1 MDNSALPETTRPGI
15 YKMLGSEGEVLYV
28 GKARNLKKRL
38 SSYFRKSGLAPKTVA
53 LMSHV
58 SRVEVITTHT
68 ENEALI
74 LESNLIKKHRPRYNI
89 LLRDDKS
96 YPYIYLS
103 TEERGRATH
112 TSFPRL
118 GFHRGARRGKGR
130 YFGPYPSAGA
140 VRESLKLMQKLFPV
154 RQCEDGFFRNRSR
167 PCLQYQIERCTA
179 PCVGRISAERYG
191 EDVRHAVLFLEG
203 KSGEVVEELVS
214 RMEQA
219 AEALDYEAAARF
231 RDQISALRR
240 VQERQYISGERGDLD
255 VVALS
260 MEGGSGSLQLFNF
273 RHGQNLGSRGYFPK
287 NVQGQSEAEVLYA
300 FLAQHYLDHQ
310 PPAEILVSHPP
321 EQLELLQQVLSRQS
335 DHKVLIRHQ
344 LRGDRARWMRM
355 AQENARL
362 ALQGR
367 LSHAASA
374 LSRVEALQDL
384 LRLEQSPQR
393 MECFD
398 ISHTMGEETVAS
410 CVVFEDGVALKSDY
424 RRFNI
429 REITGG
435 DDYAAMRQA
444 LERRYTRLIKGEGK
458 LPDLLLIDGGP
469 GQCAEAH
476 AVLEELQVDGVSIL
490 GVAKGAD
497 RREGQERL
505 FLNGGAAQSLPSDS
519 PALLLIQQIRD
530 EAHRFAITGHRQRRA
545 KKRKSSPLEGIA
557 GVGPRRRQSV
567 LSHFGGLQEVA
578 RAGVEDLSAVPG
590 ISREIAQR
598 IYDRF
603 HEH

>member
-1 MDNSALPETTRPGI
+1 MLDASGGI
-15 YKMLGSEGEVLYV
+15 LYV
-28 GKARNLKKRL
+28 GKARNLKKRV
-38 SSYFRKSGLAPKTVA
+38 SSYFRSSGLAPKTAA

-58 SRVEVITTHT
+58 ASIEVITTHT

-103 TEERGRATH
+103 AQQK
-112 TSFPRL
+112 FPQL
-118 GFHRGARRGKGR
+118 GLHRGARKGKGR

-140 VRESLKLMQKLFPV
+140 VRESLRLMQKLFPV
-154 RQCEDGFFRNRSR
+154 RQCEDGFFRNRTR

-179 PCVGRISAERYG
+179 PCVELVSPERYA

-203 KSGEVVEELVS
+203 KSGEVIEELVEK
-214 RMEQA
+214 MEQA
-219 AEALDYEAAARF
+219 AAELRYEEAALL
-231 RDQISALRR
+231 RDQISSLRR
-240 VQERQYISGERGDLD
+240 IQEKQYISGERGNLD
-255 VVALS
+255 VVAVALQ
-260 MEGGSGSLQLFNF
+260 SGSASIQLFNF
-273 RHGQNLGSRGYFPK
+273 RHGQNLGSRSYFPK

-310 PPAEILVSHPP
+310 PPAEVLVSHPP
-321 EQLELLQQVLSRQS
+321 EQLELLQEVLSEQS
-335 DHKVLIRHQ
+335 GHKVVIRHQ
-344 LRGDRARWMRM
+344 LRSDRARWMKM
-355 AQENARL
+355 AQENAEL
-362 ALQGR
+362 SLNSR

-374 LSRVEALQDL
+374 VVRVEALQDAL
-384 LRLEQSPQR
+384 QLDQLPQR

-410 CVVFEDGVALKSDY
+410 CVVFEDGVPLKSDY

-429 REITGG
+429 ESITGG

-444 LERRYTRLIKGEGK
+444 LERRYTRLKKGEGK
-458 LPDLLLIDGGP
+458 MPDLLLIDGGP
-469 GQCAEAH
+469 GQCAQAH
-476 AVLEELQVDGVSIL
+476 AVLEELQVEGVPIL
-490 GVAKGAD
+490 GVAKGPD
-497 RREGQERL
+497 RREGQEKL
-505 FLNGGAAQSLPSDS
+505 FLDGAAARTLSADT

-545 KKRKSSPLEGIA
+545 KKRNRSPLEGIA
-557 GVGPRRRQSV
+557 GVGPKRRQQL

-578 RAGVEDLSAVPG
+578 RAGVEDLAAIPG
-590 ISREIAQR
+590 INREIAQR

-603 HEH
+603 HG

>member
-1 MDNSALPETTRPGI
+1 MERPTLTETTRPGV
-15 YKMLGSEGEVLYV
+15 YRMLNADGDILYI
-28 GKARNLKKRL
+28 GKARNLKKRV
-38 SSYFRKSGLAPKTVA
+38 SSYFRSSGLAPKTRA

-58 SRVEVITTHT
+58 ASIEVTTTHT

-103 TEERGRATH
+103 TH
-112 TSFPRL
+112 TKFPRL
-118 GFHRGARRGKGR
+118 GFHRGARKGKGR

-140 VRESLKLMQKLFPV
+140 VRESLRLMQKLFPV

-167 PCLQYQIERCTA
+167 PCLQHQIQRCTA
-179 PCVGRISAERYG
+179 PCTELITPQQYQH
-191 EDVRHAVLFLEG
+191 DVDHAVLFLEG
-203 KSGEVVEELVS
+203 KSGEVINNLI
-214 RMEQA
+214 RQMEQA
-219 AEALDYEAAARF
+219 AAELHYEEAART
-231 RDQISALRR
+231 RDQISSLRR
-240 VQERQYISGERGDLD
+240 IQEKQYITGERGDLD
-255 VVALS
+255 VVAVA
-260 MEGGSGSLQLFNF
+260 MNGGHASIQLFNF
-273 RHGQNLGSRGYFPK
+273 RHGQNLGNRSYFPQ
-287 NVQGQSEAEVLYA
+287 NVQGKSEADLLYA
-300 FLAQHYLDHQ
+300 FISQHYLQHHA
-310 PPAEILVSHPP
+310 PSEILLNSRP
-321 EQLELLQQVLSRQS
+321 EQLELLQEVLSAHTG
-335 DHKVLIRHQ
+335 HKVSIRHQ

-355 AQENARL
+355 ALENAEL
-362 ALQGR
+362 ALSTR

-374 LSRVEALQDL
+374 VARVEALQDAL
-384 LRLEQSPQR
+384 KLDQLPQR

-410 CVVFEDGVALKSDY
+410 CVVFEDGAALKSDY

-429 REITGG
+429 RDITGG

-469 GQCAEAH
+469 GQCSEARKL
-476 AVLEELQVDGVSIL
+476 LEELQVEGVTTL
-490 GVAKGAD
+490 GVAKGPD
-497 RREGQERL
+497 RKAGQEKL
-505 FLNGGAAQSLPSDS
+505 FLNGAPPQTLPAGS

-530 EAHRFAITGHRQRRA
+530 ESHRFAITGHRQRRA
-545 KKRKSSPLEGIA
+545 KKRNRSPLEGVA
-557 GVGPRRRQSV
+557 GVGPKRRQQ
-567 LSHFGGLQEVA
+567 LLNHFGGLQEVA

-590 ISREIAQR
+590 INLEIAQR

-603 HEH
+603 HET

>member
-1 MDNSALPETTRPGI
+1 MQRPTPPETTRPGV
-15 YKMLGSEGEVLYV
+15 YQMLDASGGILYV
-28 GKARNLKKRL
+28 GKARNLKKRV
-38 SSYFRKSGLAPKTVA
+38 SSYFRSSGLAPKTAA

-58 SRVEVITTHT
+58 ASIEVITTHT

-103 TEERGRATH
+103 AQQK
-112 TSFPRL
+112 FPQL
-118 GFHRGARRGKGR
+118 GLHRGARKGKGR

-140 VRESLKLMQKLFPV
+140 VRESLRLMQKLFPV
-154 RQCEDGFFRNRSR
+154 RQCEDGFFRNRTR

-179 PCVGRISAERYG
+179 PCVELVSPERYA

-203 KSGEVVEELVS
+203 KSGEVIEELVEK
-214 RMEQA
+214 MEQA
-219 AEALDYEAAARF
+219 AAELRYEEAALL
-231 RDQISALRR
+231 RDQISSLRR
-240 VQERQYISGERGDLD
+240 IQEKQYISGERGNLD
-255 VVALS
+255 VVAVALQ
-260 MEGGSGSLQLFNF
+260 SGSASIQLFNF
-273 RHGQNLGSRGYFPK
+273 RHGQNLGSRSYFPK

-310 PPAEILVSHPP
+310 PPAEVLVSHPP
-321 EQLELLQQVLSRQS
+321 EQLELLQEVLSEQS
-335 DHKVLIRHQ
+335 GHKVVIRHQ
-344 LRGDRARWMRM
+344 LRSDRARWMKM
-355 AQENARL
+355 AQENAEL
-362 ALQGR
+362 SLNSR

-374 LSRVEALQDL
+374 VVRVEALQDAL
-384 LRLEQSPQR
+384 QLDQLPQR

-410 CVVFEDGVALKSDY
+410 CVVFEDGVPLKSDY

-429 REITGG
+429 ESITGG

-444 LERRYTRLIKGEGK
+444 LERRYTRLKKGEGK
-458 LPDLLLIDGGP
+458 MPDLLLIDGGP
-469 GQCAEAH
+469 GQCAQAH
-476 AVLEELQVDGVSIL
+476 AVLEELQVEGVPIL
-490 GVAKGAD
+490 GVAKGPD
-497 RREGQERL
+497 RREGQEKL
-505 FLNGGAAQSLPSDS
+505 FLDGAAARTLSADT

-545 KKRKSSPLEGIA
+545 KKRNRSPLEGIA
-557 GVGPRRRQSV
+557 GVGPKRRQQL

-578 RAGVEDLSAVPG
+578 RAGVEDLAAIPG
-590 ISREIAQR
+590 INREIAQR

-603 HEH
+603 HG